1 MLAQGCH
8 AWPPRCK
15 SMPGSAGR
23 LQAPY
28 VSSMTALSVWLDE
41 RSDLLDT
48 SLSTAC
54 QQIAS
59 QVVGEMRAA
68 PQWRLCP
75 RLPVPKNRANGLCGR
90 RQITKGATDRRFF
103 GCSAPLSYAGLH
115 PCRYLMLKVT

>member
-1 MLAQGCH
+1 
-8 AWPPRCK
+8 
-15 SMPGSAGR
+15 MPGSAGR

-75 RLPVPKNRANGLCGR
+75 RLPRAKKSRQRSVRKKTDHQGCNR
-90 RQITKGATDRRFF
+90 
-103 GCSAPLSYAGLH
+103 
-115 PCRYLMLKVT
+115 